1 MLVLGAGREI
11 LSSTYRRHFFSRGG
25 KSKRPRARAEKYD
38 EDRGTWTHDGEN
50 ENGDDESASFRYFV
64 KYEETSMYS
73 WPERD
78 VPSFFRR
85 CV

>member
-1 MLVLGAGREI
+1 MRSRNGICERGPAFNQVLVLGAGREI

-50 ENGDDESASFRYFV
+50 ENR
-64 KYEETSMYS
+64 
-73 WPERD
+73 
-78 VPSFFRR
+78 
-85 CV
+85 